1 MNMQPKIPIFGLLTK
16 IENMKKIY
24 AIGLVLAFGFIGM
37 DSLQSYPYGAPAG
50 YAGGPAE
57 SGITCANPSC
67 HGGTA
72 SVATTNIITSDIP
85 AEGYT
90 AGNNYTITVSVNN
103 GGKKGFEV
111 SPQTADGTL
120 AGTLTAGTG
129 NTLVNGKYVTHTAAK
144 STTPAVWTFT
154 WKAPAA
160 GTGPVDF
167 YGAFANNTSIT
178 RTQKLTVAEK
188 SATGIN
194 ENEYLSQLS
203 LYPNP
208 VIGKTLN
215 LAFDLKKNAAIEIV
229 LVDLTGREVLNLEN
243 SVEGMGNK
251 AYSFELPE
259 LNNGIYFVQVRI
271 NDTRI
276 SKKIWINK

>member
-1 MNMQPKIPIFGLLTK
+1 
-16 IENMKKIY
+16 MKKIY
-24 AIGLVLAFGFIGM
+24 TIGLVLAFGVIGM
-37 DSLQSYPYGAPAG
+37 DSLQSYPYGPPAG

-57 SGITCANPSC
+57 SGMTCANPSC

-72 SVATTNIITSDIP
+72 SVATTNIITTDIP

-90 AGNNYTITVSVNN
+90 AGNTYTITVTVNN
-103 GGKKGFEV
+103 NGAKGFQV
-111 SPQTADGTL
+111 SPQTTDGTL
-120 AGTLTAGTG
+120 AGSLTAGSG
-129 NTLVNGKYVTHTAAK
+129 NKVVNGKYVTHTGAI
-144 STTPAVWTFT
+144 TNTPAIWSFT
-154 WKAPAA
+154 WKAPVS
-160 GTGPVDF
+160 GTGPIDF
-167 YGAFANNTSIT
+167 YGAFANNTSVT
-178 RTQKLTVAEK
+178 RTQKVTVAEK

-215 LAFDLKKNAAIEIV
+215 LAFDLKKNSVVEIV
-229 LVDLTGREVLNLEN
+229 LVDLTGREVINLEN
-243 SVEGMGNK
+243 SVEGMGSK
-251 AYSFELPE
+251 AYSFTLPE